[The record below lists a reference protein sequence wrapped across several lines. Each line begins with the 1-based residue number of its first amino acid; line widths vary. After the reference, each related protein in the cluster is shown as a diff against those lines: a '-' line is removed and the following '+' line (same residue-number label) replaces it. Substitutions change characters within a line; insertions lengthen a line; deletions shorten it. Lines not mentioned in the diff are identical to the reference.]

1 MKKQSSGSA
10 KNDFVMPILVLSL
23 ICLVI
28 TALLALTNSATE
40 PVITRASIERAEAA
54 RSEIIPEA
62 EGFELIETEGLPKT
76 VKEVYKTTNDVG
88 YIFMLT
94 TMGYGG
100 EMDLILGMNNDGTII
115 DVATLKHSETKG
127 MGSKTAEE
135 PFRSQFKGKDASLQG
150 VDAITG
156 ATISS
161 TAYLGAVKDAFVA
174 FDIVTGNVPA
184 EADADPHPC
193 RRGDAENDK
202 RRSA

>member
-1 MKKQSSGSA
+1 MNKQATGSV
-10 KNDFVMPILVLSL
+10 KNDFVMPIAVLGI

-28 TALLALTNSATE
+28 AALLALTNSATQ
-40 PVITRASIERAEAA
+40 PVISEAAQKRAEAA

-62 EGFELIETEGLPKT
+62 DGFELLEAENLPDT
-76 VKEVYKTTNDVG
+76 VKEVYSTTNDKG

-115 DVATLKHSETKG
+115 DVKTLKHSETKG

-135 PFRSQFKGKDASLQG
+135 PFRSQFPGKDERLEG

-161 TAYLGAVKDAFVA
+161 KAYLGAVADAFQA
-174 FDIVTGNVPA
+174 FRQITGA
-184 EADADPHPC
+184 EGRAQ
-193 RRGDAENDK
+193 
-202 RRSA
+202 